1 MLSVNDGEL
10 VDPRQLASVGI
21 THQCVPFPD
30 EAPPQPGDLEV
41 CIAGLPIALQFALS
55 AMLYADPEAPEP
67 QPDPDLR
74 LLVNGRN
81 ALFLDGLDTQ
91 LSETDVVTVHFAG
104 ARSFPGG

>member
-1 MLSVNDGEL
+1 MLGAALRQAIGAKVISMPARTLHEL
-10 VDPRQLASVGI
+10 LGALARKGG
-21 THQCVPFPD
+21 P
-30 EAPPQPGDLEV
+30 EL
-41 CIAGLPIALQFALS
+41 LRR
-55 AMLYADPEAPEP
+55 LYADPDAPEK